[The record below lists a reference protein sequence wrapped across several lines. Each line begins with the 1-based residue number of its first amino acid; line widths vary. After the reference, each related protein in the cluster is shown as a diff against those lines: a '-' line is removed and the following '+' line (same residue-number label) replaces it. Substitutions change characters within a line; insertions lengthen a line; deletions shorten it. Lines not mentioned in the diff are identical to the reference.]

1 MLHLCPVYG
10 QDKVE
15 KCLIYP
21 LDMPEI
27 SLWYAWDKMTALN
40 QMRALISLYMRHS
53 EIAYQTE

>member
-1 MLHLCPVYG
+1 MLYLCPVYG

-40 QMRALISLYMRHS
+40 QMRALISLLWH
-53 EIAYQTE
+53 IFK

>member
-1 MLHLCPVYG
+1 MLYLCPVYG

-21 LDMPEI
+21 WDMPEI
-27 SLWYAWDKMTALN
+27 SLRYAWDKMTAN
-40 QMRALISLYMRHS
+40 QMRAYLSLFMRHS